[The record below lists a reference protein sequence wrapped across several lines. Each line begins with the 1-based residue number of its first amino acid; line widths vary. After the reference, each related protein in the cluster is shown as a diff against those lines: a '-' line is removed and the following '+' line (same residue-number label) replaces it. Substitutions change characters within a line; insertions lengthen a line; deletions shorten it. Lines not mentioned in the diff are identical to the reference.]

1 MARSS
6 TEEIQTATTA
16 KKKKGAP
23 FCCLL
28 DFFFLYFDATHQLRV
43 LQPTVRH
50 KNKSKK
56 GKKNDPVQAL
66 TPPHLEGQQMIPTHA
81 QVN

>member
-16 KKKKGAP
+16 KKKKVPLFVAYSI
-23 FCCLL
+23 
-28 DFFFLYFDATHQLRV
+28 FFLYFDATHQLRV

-56 GKKNDPVQAL
+56 DKKKDPVQAL